1 MIGRTLSHFRIV
13 EKIGEGGMG
22 VVYRAEDTDLRRPVA
37 LKVLPPEL
45 VGNEERRLR
54 FVREAR
60 AAAAVTHPNIATIHE
75 IGEARDD
82 SGEGPSVVFIAMEL
96 VEGKTLRDHI
106 AGRSMLM
113 KDALRIA
120 TEMAEGLA
128 EAHKAGVV
136 HRDFKPDNVIVGSN
150 GHAKILDFGLAKLL
164 EERSGKIDPAASKM
178 DTISGEMTRE
188 GKIFGTAAYMS
199 PEQAR
204 GKEVGAGSDIFSFG
218 TTLYEMVTGKV
229 PFQGDTSTDI
239 LSAITRDEP
248 APPSQQNREIPP
260 KLEEIISQ
268 CLEKD
273 PRDRYLHAD
282 QLAADLRKVKR
293 VTDSGVQVVRTP
305 SGPTAVL
312 TSGFW
317 RLPIRGRSAWWG
329 LAVALIALAGFLG
342 YVGFRSGGEPGETG
356 ASQEARQMIVVLP
369 FDNLGSSE
377 DDYFAA
383 GMTEEITS
391 RLAVVRGLG
400 VISRKSALQYA
411 NTTKRTK
418 QIGEELG
425 VEYVLEGSVRWAR
438 SAAGSSRVRITPQL
452 IRVSDD
458 TALWAETYDRTID
471 DIFEIQ
477 SEIAEKVIEQLGV
490 TLLDR
495 ERRAVDARPTE
506 NLEAYQAYLQGLRN
520 RTQGAVNFTDLKM
533 QMQMFE
539 RAVELDPDF
548 ALAHAEL
555 SQMHSNLYHMGWDR
569 TDERLKMAQGAV
581 DRALE
586 LAPDV
591 PEVHLAL
598 GLYHSW
604 GNKEYDRALE
614 EFSLAEREMPNN
626 ADLYASI
633 GFVRRRQG
641 IWEDALQNLQRAFE
655 LDPLR
660 AEISWEIGMT
670 YMLLRR
676 YPEALS
682 YFEQSIAL
690 APNQIPAYASS
701 AAAYRFW
708 KGTTRKAREVLETMP
723 ETSDPLAI
731 EAWFW
736 QEMAEGRYRQVLER
750 LSSSGLQVIES
761 LDGGLIP
768 VSLFEALAHGRLN
781 ESEDARRA
789 YAAALEMLEDLARER
804 REDPYVEIQRG
815 IALAGLGRVEE
826 AIQAGRRAVEL
837 YPVSLDAFGGTDFV
851 ERLALIYTM
860 VGEHDAALDELESL
874 LSSPGWSRSA
884 HELKLN
890 PVWEPLRNH
899 PQFKKLVERFG
910 QIEG

>member
-13 EKIGEGGMG
+13 EKIGEGGLG

-598 GLYHSW
+598 GLYHYW

-750 LSSSGLQVIES
+750 LSSSGLEVIES

>member
-22 VVYRAEDTDLRRPVA
+22 VVYRAEDSDLRRPVA

-477 SEIAEKVIEQLGV
+477 SEIAEKVIEQRDSE
-490 TLLDR
+490 LLDR

-598 GLYHSW
+598 GLYHYW

-670 YMLLRR
+670 YTLLRR
-676 YPEALS
+676 YREALS
-682 YFEQSIAL
+682 YLEQSIAL

-708 KGTTRKAREVLETMP
+708 KGTTRKAREVLR
-723 ETSDPLAI
+723 D
-731 EAWFW
+731 
-736 QEMAEGRYRQVLER
+736 
-750 LSSSGLQVIES
+750 
-761 LDGGLIP
+761 
-768 VSLFEALAHGRLN
+768 H
-781 ESEDARRA
+781 
-789 YAAALEMLEDLARER
+789 
-804 REDPYVEIQRG
+804 
-815 IALAGLGRVEE
+815 AG
-826 AIQAGRRAVEL
+826 
-837 YPVSLDAFGGTDFV
+837 
-851 ERLALIYTM
+851 
-860 VGEHDAALDELESL
+860 DE
-874 LSSPGWSRSA
+874 
-884 HELKLN
+884 
-890 PVWEPLRNH
+890 
-899 PQFKKLVERFG
+899 
-910 QIEG
+910 

>member
-317 RLPIRGRSAWWG
+317 RLPIRGRSARWG
-329 LAVALIALAGFLG
+329 LGVALIALAGFLG

-598 GLYHSW
+598 GLYHYW

-750 LSSSGLQVIES
+750 LSSSGLEVIES